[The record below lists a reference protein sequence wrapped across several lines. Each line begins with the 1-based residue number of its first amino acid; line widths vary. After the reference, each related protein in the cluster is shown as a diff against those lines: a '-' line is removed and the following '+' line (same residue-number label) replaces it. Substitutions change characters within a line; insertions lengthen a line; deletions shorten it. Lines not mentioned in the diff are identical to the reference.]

1 MFGRLLLQWSEPGGV
16 RLSLLRLSGGLRQ
29 LFIASLIADGL
40 PTVLILCGVWLFAF
54 LAGAQVMKFGSAL
67 TLFAGLA
74 AVIAALQCAMFFVG
88 SQIRITSTHLYIGM
102 RKWRNRA
109 IRRYAW
115 ETREISGAALAV
127 LAFTVGRGEATVRV
141 ALPSS
146 MLRDEVERILPEAG
160 IQQ

>member
-1 MFGRLLLQWSEPGGV
+1 MFGKLLLQWSEPSGA

-40 PTVLILCGVWLFAF
+40 PTVLILSAVWFFVF
-54 LAGAQVMKFGSAL
+54 LAGAHVMRFGSAL

-74 AVIAALQCAMFFVG
+74 AVIAALQCTMFFAG

-115 ETREISGAALAV
+115 ETREVGGAGLGV
-127 LAFTVGRGEATVRV
+127 LAFTVGRGGAVVRV

-146 MLRDEVERILPEAG
+146 LLRDEVEGVLPETG
-160 IQQ
+160 IRK